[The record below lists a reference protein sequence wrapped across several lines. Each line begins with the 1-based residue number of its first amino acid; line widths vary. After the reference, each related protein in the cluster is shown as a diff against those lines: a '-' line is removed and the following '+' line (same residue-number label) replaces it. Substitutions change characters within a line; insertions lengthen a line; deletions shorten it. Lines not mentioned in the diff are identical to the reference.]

1 MENAQLIESFEEFLS
16 KHLNTKESFHPHFQ
30 KAYLQMFQAGGKRFR
45 PLLLLSI
52 VDTYQQTLLPNAMHA
67 ALAVEMLHT
76 YSLIHDDLP
85 TFDDAPIRRGVETLH
100 ISYDEVTATLVG
112 DALNSDAFWMIS
124 RAPFSPEVKV
134 ALIETLSYNGGSH
147 GMVLGQAID
156 CFFEEKK
163 LSLEDLQFLHQHKTA
178 MLIAGSMKMGA
189 IIADLPKEEQERFYQ
204 FGLKLGLLFQVQDD
218 LIDVLQTPQEAG
230 KPTGNDQVKNSF
242 TNLLGVEGA
251 TEVKQQL
258 KQELLDESRD
268 FKRPLD
274 RKMREMIEK
283 YFK

>member
-218 LIDVLQTPQEAG
+218 LIDALQTPQEAG